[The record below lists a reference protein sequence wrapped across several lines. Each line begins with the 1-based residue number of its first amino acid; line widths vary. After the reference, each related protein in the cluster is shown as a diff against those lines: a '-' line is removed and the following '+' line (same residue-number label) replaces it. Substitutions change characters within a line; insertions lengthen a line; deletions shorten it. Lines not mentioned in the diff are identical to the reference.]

1 MDYRHVLFFNDTAT
15 TEIYTLSLHDALP
28 IYVGDV
34 QQTVDAAQVDEGA
47 EVGDVLHHALA
58 CLADLELLHED
69 VALRLAL
76 GLEQHAT
83 RDDDVATPLVEL
95 DDLELEALPQELVD
109 VGDAPQCD
117 LAPRQERIHAH
128 QVHHD
133 AAFDLL
139 HERPGDRLVLL
150 VGLADA
156 LPHPHEVGFLLR
168 QDDSAFLV
176 LQALAEDL
184 DFVAFLP

>member
-76 GLEQHAT
+76 GLERSEEHTSELQS
-83 RDDDVATPLVEL
+83 RSDLVCRLLL
-95 DDLELEALPQELVD
+95 DKKAVK
-109 VGDAPQCD
+109 
-117 LAPRQERIHAH
+117 
-128 QVHHD
+128 
-133 AAFDLL
+133 
-139 HERPGDRLVLL
+139 
-150 VGLADA
+150 
-156 LPHPHEVGFLLR
+156 
-168 QDDSAFLV
+168 
-176 LQALAEDL
+176 
-184 DFVAFLP
+184 